1 MQNKGAVRLFA
12 ILLALA
18 CLFYLS
24 FSLITRGVEKDA
36 KQTADTYV
44 MKQSVKDTAS
54 KMSNGDKQRYDS
66 IMEAFRNSRETRYL
80 DSMRKQVVWNL
91 WPFKF
96 TYEDC
101 KEKEINLGLD
111 LRGGMNVTLE
121 VSVQDIIKGMSNK
134 PDDPKLQ
141 QALTN
146 TLIKEKT
153 DSRDFATVF
162 GEEMKKQDNVHPL
175 SYYFRSIDNK
185 EITSKSTD
193 EEVLNILRRNV
204 TQAINTAEQTLH
216 ARIDRFGVTQPTIQ
230 KLSSSGRIMIELPGV
245 SDKERVRSLLTG
257 TANLEFWETFETSE
271 VIQYYGQINDAV
283 SKTLHPLEAANDSL
297 QADSIKR
304 ADSLKLANA
313 KADSMKNKDNKNKV
327 VKRDKKYLD
336 DSIAAKKKA
345 DSIDAITKKNDSL
358 NKKSMSQKD
367 SVEMMKRK
375 YPLQFVLMP
384 NVDRQ
389 TGKVPPGC
397 VFARAFVKDTGTV
410 NQYLNLPEVKRLMPE
425 NLRLLWG
432 SKPDKFYKE
441 DVLDLYAIKVTSK
454 DGKAA
459 LYGDIITRA
468 NKTTDQ
474 KEGGNFSIEMS
485 MTNEAATKWKSITHD
500 NMPQGKDKPGR
511 EIAIVLGD
519 LVYSAPTVQS
529 EIANGNSQITG
540 NFSSREAEDLAN
552 ILSAGKLPA
561 KAIIVEEQIVGPT
574 LGAQNI
580 RDGFLS
586 FGIALLV
593 VLVFMAIYYNRAGLV
608 ADVALFVN
616 MFF

>member
-397 VFARAFVKDTGTV
+397 VRHEHELQRIFAFHHFHAV
-410 NQYLNLPEVKRLMPE
+410 
-425 NLRLLWG
+425 
-432 SKPDKFYKE
+432 
-441 DVLDLYAIKVTSK
+441 
-454 DGKAA
+454 
-459 LYGDIITRA
+459 
-468 NKTTDQ
+468 
-474 KEGGNFSIEMS
+474 
-485 MTNEAATKWKSITHD
+485 
-500 NMPQGKDKPGR
+500 
-511 EIAIVLGD
+511 
-519 LVYSAPTVQS
+519 
-529 EIANGNSQITG
+529 
-540 NFSSREAEDLAN
+540 
-552 ILSAGKLPA
+552 
-561 KAIIVEEQIVGPT
+561 
-574 LGAQNI
+574 
-580 RDGFLS
+580 
-586 FGIALLV
+586 
-593 VLVFMAIYYNRAGLV
+593 
-608 ADVALFVN
+608 
-616 MFF
+616 